1 MLTEKLAWWS
11 LLAYFD
17 EIGSLPVR
25 DLLAAD
31 EQRFQFFGF
40 AVCRGPAGFAAH
52 IIDDFAGS
60 EGLV

>member
-1 MLTEKLAWWS
+1 MLTEKPAWWS

-17 EIGSLPVR
+17 EIESLPVR

-31 EQRFQFFGF
+31 EQRFEFFGF
-40 AVCRGPAGFAAH
+40 AVCRAPAGFAAH

>member
-1 MLTEKLAWWS
+1 MLAEKPAWWP

-17 EIGSLPVR
+17 EIESLVR

-31 EQRFQFFGF
+31 EQRFEFCGF
-40 AVCRGPAGFAAH
+40 EVCRCSAGFAAH
-52 IIDDFAGS
+52 MIDDFAGS